1 MMSSN
6 NSLEK
11 NKLDKEAE
19 RNEKMGDD
27 DDSENYLRL
36 LILKIDF

>member
-1 MMSSN
+1 MSAN

-19 RNEKMGDD
+19 GSEKMGDD
-27 DDSENYLRL
+27 DDSKNYLRL